1 MMTPDLLGVVLFG
14 LVGVLLIALGIPLL
28 RRRVR
33 PSSLYGLRSRETLA
47 DEVVWYEANARL
59 GRGQVALGAGLLL
72 LAWGLPLLPDLSDG
86 MYVLCCLTWLVLGVL
101 ALCIGTQA
109 AARRMAAERSAGQ
122 QGLRA

>member
-1 MMTPDLLGVVLFG
+1 MTPDLVGVVLFG

-33 PSSLYGLRSRETLA
+33 PNPLYGLRSREALA
-47 DEVVWYEANARL
+47 DEGVWYEANARL

-72 LAWGLPLLPDLSDG
+72 LAWGLPLLPDLSER
-86 MYVLCCLTWLVLGVL
+86 MYVLCCLAWLVLGML

-109 AARRMAAERSAGQ
+109 AARRMAAERAAGEH
-122 QGLRA
+122 GLRA

>member
-1 MMTPDLLGVVLFG
+1 MTPDFLGAVLFG
-14 LVGVLLIALGIPLL
+14 FVGVLLIALGIPLQ

-33 PSSLYGLRSRETLA
+33 PNLLYGLRSRETLA

-59 GRGQVALGAGLLL
+59 GSGQVALGAGLLL
-72 LAWGLPLLPDLSDG
+72 LAWGLPQLPNLSER

-109 AARRMAAERSAGQ
+109 AARRMAAERSAGLP
-122 QGLRA
+122 GLRE